1 MTAIG
6 FGTLAVVFPI
16 LTISK
21 DEMNLD
27 AWVVEGYYAFFCL
40 FFLGIMIGQRH
51 IKEYC
56 AFTESTVLK
65 SLFYIFCASLAFAR
79 LDIWI
84 CWVVG
89 CVFAVGAGLNFI
101 RCCGGSPAPGAA
113 AK

>member
-1 MTAIG
+1 MIAIG

-16 LTISK
+16 LAMSK

-40 FFLGIMIGQRH
+40 FFLGIMFGQRH

-65 SLFYIFCASLAFAR
+65 SLF
-79 LDIWI
+79 
-84 CWVVG
+84 
-89 CVFAVGAGLNFI
+89 
-101 RCCGGSPAPGAA
+101 
-113 AK
+113 